1 MFILLGGELACIE
14 YFILTANCT
23 VCKDCTYF
31 KNDLRVFDKSE
42 QIGLYK
48 FIKNIHIKTRVVYG
62 SYHILNIFCNSLI

>member
-48 FIKNIHIKTRVVYG
+48 FIKKYTYQDTCRIWFIRHFEYF
-62 SYHILNIFCNSLI
+62 L